1 MHTSRLDRLKS
12 TYTWR
17 SAKIQ
22 QDLTL
27 LEEAILLVKLDKLES
42 GTSTISYIAVLACL
56 LLRSSHVLQL

>member
-1 MHTSRLDRLKS
+1 MHTSRLDGQIS

-42 GTSTISYIAVLACL
+42 STSTIS
-56 LLRSSHVLQL
+56 